1 MINSDRP
8 ELLGRALR
16 ERLAAALRERLS
28 AGMPQELAARTAEG
42 LAGHLPQG
50 EAAELCEA
58 LEAYRSE
65 WLPLLGRYLELSLAV
80 VVAWSRERHPL
91 RVRFAVLKF
100 HQLGRP
106 GGVVSLRGGNGQRLF
121 EVNGPQL
128 RVAPAG
134 RHKLVLTATGGEPFY
149 VDGPYDQLS
158 RYKEVRALIDTYQAI
173 LTPPR
178 HKTPPRHTHMSDRQW
193 WRLVQSTNRRML
205 LFNREAAIWRPY
217 LLDYLESAGAV
228 LLDDEPAQPVQR

>member
-1 MINSDRP
+1 MIKSDRP

-28 AGMPQELAARTAEG
+28 AETPQELFEW
-42 LAGHLPQG
+42 LAGHLPEG

-58 LEAYRSE
+58 LEADRSE
-65 WLPLLGRYLELSLAV
+65 WLPLLGRYLELSTAV
-80 VVAWSRERHPL
+80 VVVWSRERHPL
-91 RVRFAVLKF
+91 RVRFGVLKF

-106 GGVVSLRGGNGQRLF
+106 GGVVSLREGAGQRLF

-128 RVAPAG
+128 RVATAG
-134 RHKLVLTATGGEPFY
+134 RHKLVLNATGAEPFY
-149 VDGPYDQLS
+149 VYGPHDQLS
-158 RYKEVRALIDTYQAI
+158 RYKEVRGLIDTYQAD

-178 HKTPPRHTHMSDRQW
+178 HKTPPRHTYMSDRQW

-205 LFNREAAIWRPY
+205 LFNREARIWRPY

-228 LLDDEPAQPVQR
+228 LLDDEPSQAVQR